1 MYSIIYALLKIYVPL
16 SLGLIYGLTVKPDE
30 HGSKVISSIVINILF
45 PFLLFTSI
53 YGRVLVQGSL
63 LTLTAVASVVV
74 TTFVFYLATKKPEY
88 TLVAMKPNAGYLP
101 IPIAYSVW
109 GTEGVT
115 YVAFYMLGSVTTSNV
130 LAPLLIREPLKKSL
144 RRLMKFP
151 PLYAILAALLAT
163 AFSLQIP
170 EDVERLICEVGE
182 AAPILAILL
191 LGIDFSREM
200 KFNPRDL
207 SIYFS
212 RVAISLTLTA
222 IVATIY
228 RISSVPLYVLLLE
241 AFSSPAIS
249 NVALANELG
258 MDAKEVAKIVMGLTI
273 FVSVVVLPVFLIVLQ
288 VIS

>member
-109 GTEGVT
+109 GAEGVT

-241 AFSSPAIS
+241 AFSSCLLYTSPSPRDRQKSRMPSSA
-249 NVALANELG
+249 
-258 MDAKEVAKIVMGLTI
+258 
-273 FVSVVVLPVFLIVLQ
+273 
-288 VIS
+288 